1 MNFTKIPRPGENMST
16 LPLLAF
22 LLTCH
27 QAWRQPMTEGFQPKD
42 AAREAMQSANRGD
55 GLASEFNEIRS
66 HLSTADQ
73 SKVIK
78 EMQKLAGTPGYENVH
93 FMKDGSIVFNADGA
107 NIGNN
112 ETKWKYSSD
121 TKSLLPSS
129 EHAQAPD
136 QVNVL
141 AGKLSVRGNGGVEK
155 TQPPGRDS
163 SPVSSQESGRKP
175 ESEKTP
181 TERLLGEGLSEDFYR
196 GLALDK
202 GRPDML
208 TKSKDIAGKI
218 LGGDDVHDYFKD
230 ESPSNQRLL
239 WQLTKAELS
248 KHVTTGTELDIS
260 KQSDG
265 GRSIMLKGMDNGA
278 NILISESLGST
289 PRDITVNDSKGFG
302 GTGWLGTSFM
312 AGSKDAFITPQD
324 RAQTAAE
331 REQASV
337 ARSKAFF
344 DAIKGESWDR
354 DIQSMQNQI
363 REASED
369 PAKME
374 ELREKFQKNS
384 KVKIYDAKA
393 RGE

>member
-1 MNFTKIPRPGENMST
+1 
-16 LPLLAF
+16 
-22 LLTCH
+22 
-27 QAWRQPMTEGFQPKD
+27 MTEGLNPKD

-55 GLASEFNEIRS
+55 GLASEMNEIRS
-66 HLSTADQ
+66 KLSPTDQ

-78 EMQKLAGTPGYENVH
+78 EMQTLAGTPGYENVH
-93 FMKDGSIVFNADGA
+93 FMKDGSMVFNANGA
-107 NIGNN
+107 NMGNN
-112 ETKWKYSSD
+112 ETKWKYSSQ
-121 TKSLLPSS
+121 TKSLLSS
-129 EHAQAPD
+129 GEHAAAPD
-136 QVNVL
+136 SVNVL
-141 AGKLSVRGNGGVEK
+141 EGKLSGSKPGGAEK
-155 TQPPGRDS
+155 TQTAGRDS
-163 SPVSSQESGRKP
+163 SSPSSQESGRKP

-181 TERLLGEGLSEDFYR
+181 AERLLGEGLSEDFYR

-208 TKSKDIAGKI
+208 SKSKDIAGKI
-218 LGGDDVHDYFKD
+218 LGGNDVHDYFKD

-248 KHVTTGTELDIS
+248 KHMTSGTELDIS
-260 KQSDG
+260 KQPDG

-278 NILISESLGST
+278 NILVNESLGST
-289 PRDITVNDSKGFG
+289 PRDITVNDAKGFG

-312 AGSKDAFITPQD
+312 ASSKDAFVTPRD
-324 RAQTAAE
+324 RAQSDAE
-331 REQASV
+331 REQASID
-337 ARSKAFF
+337 RSRAFF
-344 DAIKGESWDR
+344 NAIKGENWDS
-354 DIQSMQNQI
+354 DIQSMRNQI

-374 ELREKFQKNS
+374 ELREKFKNNP